1 MALMRIGS
9 LSWRDGTGAKPV
21 AKPPPLGF
29 VDPVRSSGDI
39 VGLVTRAAVPGPISS
54 TRQPFAADE
63 SPRRLE
69 RSILTISW
77 RDGTGAKPVA
87 HPPPLGLVD
96 LLRSSG
102 DIVGFFTRAA
112 VPEPISVTRQPL
124 AADES
129 PRFIKGTPPRRCV
142 PLATHVNREY
152 SHRSR
157 VVQETCRSC
166 PLRCVRPATTTCSS
180 ASSATVVRL
189 MTRIVRGRQ
198 QGGMYV
204 EFR

>member
-1 MALMRIGS
+1 MLTI
-9 LSWRDGTGAKPV
+9 LWRDGTGAKPV

-29 VDPVRSSGDI
+29 VDHLRSSGDI
-39 VGLVTRAAVPGPISS
+39 VGLTTRAA
-54 TRQPFAADE
+54 
-63 SPRRLE
+63 E
-69 RSILTISW
+69 RF
-77 RDGTGAKPVA
+77 
-87 HPPPLGLVD
+87 PLPK
-96 LLRSSG
+96 
-102 DIVGFFTRAA
+102 F
-112 VPEPISVTRQPL
+112 RQPL

-166 PLRCVRPATTTCSS
+166 PFVPSSVRS
-180 ASSATVVRL
+180 ASNDDMFVREFSDRCSADDAN
-189 MTRIVRGRQ
+189 RQ
-198 QGGMYV
+198 RAAARGMYV